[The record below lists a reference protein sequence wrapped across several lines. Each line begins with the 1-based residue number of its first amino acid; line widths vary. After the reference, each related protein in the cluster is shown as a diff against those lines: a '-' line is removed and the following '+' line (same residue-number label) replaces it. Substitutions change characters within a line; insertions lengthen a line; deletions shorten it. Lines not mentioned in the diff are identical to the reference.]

1 MVDGA
6 EKVGGIGELIGKGI
20 EGGDMPLLPESIKR
34 NLKENA
40 EDIILGA
47 ENFGGSVS
55 EDMRNRVEDGDGIL
69 EGMFEELGG
78 VDDEIKGEK
87 EKFNKSL
94 EGEVVYHQGEWL
106 DEEISDEKKEW
117 LKDNGYEDIAEEFTQ
132 EEKEQVHKFYE
143 DYKDKYEKDSDFKKV
158 IDEVFDG
165 EGDAVEEAIDAT
177 KLLIRIAVK
186 AGIGLARSIAK
197 NLSKNPEAS
206 KEVRLMMGVFADGL
220 GELEGFADKLIAGDA
235 GASLEADIIAFIT
248 DKYN

>member
-6 EKVGGIGELIGKGI
+6 EIVGGIGELIGKGI
-20 EGGDMPLLPESIKR
+20 EGGDIPLLPESIKR

-40 EDIILGA
+40 EDTILSA

-55 EDMRNRVEDGDGIL
+55 EDMRNRAEEGDGIL

-87 EKFNKSL
+87 EKFEKAL
-94 EGEVVYHQGEWL
+94 ESEVVYHKGEWL
-106 DEEISDEKKEW
+106 DEEISDEKKKW
-117 LKDNGYEDIAEEFTQ
+117 LIKNGYEDIAGEYTE
-132 EEKEQVHKFYE
+132 EEKEQVHEFYK
-143 DYKDKYEKDSDFKKV
+143 DYKEKYKDNPDFVKV
-158 IDEVFDG
+158 INEVFDG

-197 NLSKNPEAS
+197 NLSKDPNAS

-220 GELEGFADKLIAGDA
+220 GRLEGFADKLIAGDA
-235 GASLEADIIAFIT
+235 GANLEADIIAFIT